1 MGIETGI
8 SFEVLARI
16 TAAFDLVQIMEK
28 RPRPECVK
36 APREMLQPRPIAAK
50 PDFKPGAV
58 RRLGRGDYRL
68 RREGDALNSFVDM
81 AFPFPLA
88 ARVLSP
94 IFCPMNQPAADS
106 LPPRAIF
113 DWEQKCSWPWPCVD
127 VCVEALPLGRN
138 GSPPMAGD
146 QLTPVMIRR
155 SLLPFG
161 Q

>member
-36 APREMLQPRPIAAK
+36 APREMLQPRPIAAM

-68 RREGDALNSFVDM
+68 RSGGRRAKFVRRHGVPFSFGGEGFVPD
-81 AFPFPLA
+81 LLSYES
-88 ARVLSP
+88 ARGGFAP
-94 IFCPMNQPAADS
+94 T
-106 LPPRAIF
+106 
-113 DWEQKCSWPWPCVD
+113 
-127 VCVEALPLGRN
+127 
-138 GSPPMAGD
+138 AGY
-146 QLTPVMIRR
+146 
-155 SLLPFG
+155 F
-161 Q
+161 